1 MPDPRNEKENPVK
14 RNYPILLAGDR
25 LPGNDL
31 RGRKGVRK
39 NVGGTHSLGREPR
52 HKIVSMVCPKQR
64 ESLDAMLSSA
74 LLGQDKELAG
84 IVSEVEDLLKTIKA
98 QTPETQ
104 AVGIALQRI
113 VLCAVK
119 QSILDRELRSLALT
133 DDLTGLYNRR
143 GFLAVAT
150 QQMRLMRRNGAG
162 LLLFFADVDNLKAIN
177 DSLGHQEGDF
187 ALIRTA
193 DALEQ
198 TFRDSDM
205 LARLGGDEFAALAVD
220 ASGQNEEVIL
230 GRLEENLR
238 ISCTDES
245 RYQLSLSVG
254 VAKLDPH
261 RPSSIG
267 ELLEQADRSM
277 YAEKKKKARIRESE
291 RTAFERSFA
300 SDCAIRTKGIF
311 KKRL

>member
-1 MPDPRNEKENPVK
+1 MPNRRKEKENPVK
-14 RNYPILLAGDR
+14 PTFPILTAGERLAGIDSRDR
-25 LPGNDL
+25 NDFRKSSDSTHPPY
-31 RGRKGVRK
+31 RGSR
-39 NVGGTHSLGREPR
+39 
-52 HKIVSMVCPKQR
+52 KIVSMSRPKPR
-64 ESLDAMLSSA
+64 ESLEGMLSSA

-84 IVSEVEDLLKTIKA
+84 IVREVEAVMKTIKA

-104 AVGIALQRI
+104 MVGNALQRI
-113 VLCAVK
+113 VLCATK

-143 GFLAVAT
+143 GFVAVAT
-150 QQMRLMRRNGAG
+150 QHLRLTRRKSAG

-177 DSLGHQEGDF
+177 DSFGHHEGDF

-230 GRLEENLR
+230 RRLEDNLR
-238 ISCTDES
+238 FSCTDES

-254 VAKLDPH
+254 VAKLDP
-261 RPSSIG
+261 RRSASIG
-267 ELLEQADRSM
+267 ELLQQADQSM
-277 YAEKKKKARIRESE
+277 YADKKKKARIREAN
-291 RTAFERSFA
+291 RKAFDRSVQPNA
-300 SDCAIRTKGIF
+300 QLGQTESSRKD
-311 KKRL
+311 